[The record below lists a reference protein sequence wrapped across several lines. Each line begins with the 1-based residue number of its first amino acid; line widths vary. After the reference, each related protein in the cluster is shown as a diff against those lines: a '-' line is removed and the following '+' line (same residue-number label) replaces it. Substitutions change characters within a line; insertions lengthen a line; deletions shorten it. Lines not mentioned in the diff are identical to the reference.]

1 MRHIRKLFLVKGFDE
16 AEYKRVYHRCQVEY
30 LRTRLR
36 CIKTFAEGHEF
47 DVLPGMIGR
56 NLASC
61 RKYIRLYLEEGF
73 AGVIRPDAR
82 KHSQALSTEQQQ
94 EFTTTLLETRPCDH
108 GLDGNIW
115 TGTLMQQFIHE
126 RYGVCY
132 KSGIYDLLER
142 LGLSHQRAHAD
153 YGNASPEDQY
163 AFLQDFRHALNAADR
178 THRVLSFDEFS
189 VGAIPTPHYGWARK
203 NTRPTVITDE
213 KKETVS
219 MAFSPLTSAK
229 ENFILKPVKKQI
241 PKRLPISSSK

>member
-1 MRHIRKLFLVKGFDE
+1 MLHIRKLFLAKGFDE

-30 LRTRLR
+30 LRRRLR
-36 CIKTFAEGHEF
+36 CIKAFADGHEC
-47 DVLPGMIGR
+47 DALPAMIGR

-61 RKYIRLYLEEGF
+61 RKYIGLYLEEGF
-73 AGVIRPDAR
+73 AGVIRPDTR
-82 KHSQALSTEQQQ
+82 KHSQALSIEQQQ

-115 TGTLMQQFIHE
+115 TGARMQQFLHQ
-126 RYGVCY
+126 RYGVWY

-153 YGNASPEDQY
+153 YGNASPEAQY
-163 AFLQDFRHALNAADR
+163 EFLQDLRHALNGADR

-213 KKETVS
+213 KKETAS
-219 MAFSPLTSAK
+219 MAFSPLISAK
-229 ENFILKPVKKQI
+229 ENFISKPVKKQ
-241 PKRLPISSSK
+241 PRKRLPISSLK